1 MLNIIINKRW
11 AHLLVLYIGIHL
23 LLVGGAQF
31 NRCSIISLLCDL
43 SESNLILLQFYQNLS
58 YMVQQQQF
66 FYAIQCAD
74 KNLKDT
80 KHSAE
85 NRVNFHFPR
94 IFSQRFPISCLKSSQ
109 TVVCSNHFNQ
119 KL

>member
-1 MLNIIINKRW
+1 M
-11 AHLLVLYIGIHL
+11 
-23 LLVGGAQF
+23 GGAQH
-31 NRCSIISLLCDL
+31 NWYYIILLLCDL
-43 SESNLILLQFYQNLS
+43 SESNLMLLQFYQDLS

-66 FYAIQCAD
+66 FYAIQCVD
-74 KNLKDT
+74 KNLKGT

-85 NRVNFHFPR
+85 NRENFHFPR